1 MDDYDE
7 DSRSRSA
14 ERKRSKGE
22 KKKRKDKRHKKSRHR
37 RRRDESDEDESTSS
51 MSSDSFSSSSY
62 HRHHSKKR
70 KRSKDSKKKH
80 KRKKDRKHR
89 RHKTSR
95 DNRSRSRSPSAS
107 NTAPIIPTAPPG
119 AHELANALKK
129 LFTIYPNMASIDEG
143 GIPILFIQLS
153 RGTEYNLT
161 HMPDKHL
168 AGLLE
173 EVFQSLRIHGME
185 LLSSG
190 AWKWGNATG
199 NDLALLR
206 LTRALLNGVGINMDT
221 IQKYESIQHQ
231 QHSLQTQQQQQC
243 QDQQSQMKNCADMET
258 TQDEDAI
265 KQKKRIERC
274 ASQLLDRFDRPE
286 DNGTSTSASLA
297 NELTGICD
305 AILEEESIQLDG
317 IENAKLKASLAQL
330 FELAGL
336 EPVEVEDDDDDDDD
350 EESTASNPN
359 DNEDTAAATQNAMGY
374 ALPESNFR
382 DSIASNVREVLRVCR
397 FRSTNGMECAPTSWA
412 ATKTLS
418 TAAETQPE
426 SSDEDGPAPLGSI
439 AAAKAT
445 KRKRPNE
452 TSNIALAGAEKE
464 GGREEWMMVP
474 GEHDFLKGI
483 ISKSNFRGRTFKNS
497 KSKSAAAPAAET
509 VNPVVLAEVQAIQQ
523 AYEESRGPSLL
534 DAHRQNKKEKQ
545 EDNKKQEWK
554 WNREK
559 NLDDGRRVDKNAR
572 HLVL

>member
-1 MDDYDE
+1 M
-7 DSRSRSA
+7 
-14 ERKRSKGE
+14 
-22 KKKRKDKRHKKSRHR
+22 
-37 RRRDESDEDESTSS
+37 
-51 MSSDSFSSSSY
+51 
-62 HRHHSKKR
+62 
-70 KRSKDSKKKH
+70 
-80 KRKKDRKHR
+80 
-89 RHKTSR
+89 
-95 DNRSRSRSPSAS
+95 
-107 NTAPIIPTAPPG
+107 
-119 AHELANALKK
+119 ALV
-129 LFTIYPNMASIDEG
+129 DEG

-199 NDLALLR
+199 DDLALLR

-221 IQKYESIQHQ
+221 IQNYESIQHQ
-231 QHSLQTQQQQQC
+231 QHRLQTQQQC
-243 QDQQSQMKNCADMET
+243 QDQQSHMKNGADMET

-265 KQKKRIERC
+265 KQKKRIERL
-274 ASQLLDRFDRPE
+274 AFSLLDRFDRQE
-286 DNGTSTSASLA
+286 DNGTSPSASLA

-305 AILEEESIQLDG
+305 AILEGESIQLDG

-330 FELAGL
+330 FELVGL
-336 EPVEVEDDDDDDDD
+336 ELVEMEDDDDD
-350 EESTASNPN
+350 EESTAPNPD

-374 ALPESNFR
+374 ALPESNVR
-382 DSIASNVREVLRVCR
+382 DSISLNVREVLRVCR

-426 SSDEDGPAPLGSI
+426 SSDEDDGPAPLGSV
-439 AAAKAT
+439 AAAKAS

-452 TSNIALAGAEKE
+452 ISNPASAGAEKE

-483 ISKSNFRGRTFKNS
+483 SKSNFRGRTFKNS
-497 KSKSAAAPAAET
+497 KSKNTAAPAAET
-509 VNPVVLAEVQAIQQ
+509 VNPVILAEVQAIQQ

-545 EDNKKQEWK
+545 EGNKKEEWK

-559 NLDDGRRVDKNAR
+559 NLDDGRRVDKNAL
-572 HLVL
+572 HLVLGGAKTELKSKFQSGNGR